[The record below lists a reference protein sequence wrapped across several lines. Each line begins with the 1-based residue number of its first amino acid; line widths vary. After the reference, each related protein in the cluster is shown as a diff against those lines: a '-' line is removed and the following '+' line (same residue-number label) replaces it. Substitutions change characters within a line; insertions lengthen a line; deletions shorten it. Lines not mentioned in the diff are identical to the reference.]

1 MEFRPRKTTSSTQK
15 KPGEMG
21 RLREQ
26 LEGLLEQRPG
36 QHDESV
42 GLCRD
47 NFEDRRSSSKV
58 FLMAC
63 RRSIAS
69 PSHLASCKKAGVG
82 PMEHAKASS
91 RMIQVASSLWQGMQ
105 YLVDF
110 QRDGKHL
117 KLLGEHF
124 S

>member
-1 MEFRPRKTTSSTQK
+1 
-15 KPGEMG
+15 MG

-58 FLMAC
+58 SLMAC
-63 RRSIAS
+63 TGRRSIAS

-91 RMIQVASSLWQGMQ
+91 RMIQVASNSWHRSLVVFGSLWQGMQ